1 MAAEDIG
8 KLIDEETDRRLAIME
23 KPDYEFPPKATS
35 WDWVAIVALIVV
47 SSVLILACMTGV
59 IK

>member
-1 MAAEDIG
+1 MEDIG

-23 KPDYEFPPKATS
+23 EPGYEFPPQATK
-35 WDWVAIVALIVV
+35 WDWIAIVALIAV